1 MTDQAP
7 NLQQQNLQAAT
18 ENAQNFYGQSI
29 GSLKSQVQNY
39 RSQLEQF
46 SQQLPEDSQAQVQ
59 EMIDSYIEL
68 ESSMDQAAQDAGVQ
82 DQAEEAAQQTQQQIE
97 QTAQGAAQQAQDT
110 AGQAAQ
116 QGQQAAGQAAQ
127 QAGGGQQQGGQEPNA
142 TQAAQQ
148 KAQEL
153 GVDISQVQGSGA
165 GGRVTVR
172 DVQQAANQ

>member
-1 MTDQAP
+1 MTDQGP
-7 NLQQQNLQAAT
+7 NLQQQLQQQAT
-18 ENAQNFYGQSI
+18 QNAQNFYGQSI

-59 EMIDSYIEL
+59 EMIDSYSEIEG
-68 ESSMDQAAQDAGVQ
+68 SMDRAAQDTGVE
-82 DQAEEAAQQTQQQIE
+82 DAMSQAVEKTQQQM
-97 QTAQGAAQQAQDT
+97 QQVAQGAAQQAQDT

-127 QAGGGQQQGGQEPNA
+127 QTTGGGGQQQPDA
-142 TQAAQQ
+142 THAAQQ

-153 GVDISQVQGSGA
+153 GVDLSQVQGSGA
-165 GGRVTVR
+165 GGRVIIR
-172 DVQQAANQ
+172 DVIGATNQ

>member
-39 RSQLEQF
+39 REQLEQF

-82 DQAEEAAQQTQQQIE
+82 DQTESAAHQTQHQI
-97 QTAQGAAQQAQDT
+97 
-110 AGQAAQ
+110 
-116 QGQQAAGQAAQ
+116 QQAAGGAAHQTPDAAEQAA
-127 QAGGGQQQGGQEPNA
+127 
-142 TQAAQQ
+142 AQ
-148 KAQEL
+148 
-153 GVDISQVQGSGA
+153 S
-165 GGRVTVR
+165 
-172 DVQQAANQ
+172 

>member
-39 RSQLEQF
+39 REQLEQF
-46 SQQLPEDSQAQVQ
+46 SQQLPEDSQAQIQ

-82 DQAEEAAQQTQQQIE
+82 DQMESDAQQTQQQI
-97 QTAQGAAQQAQDT
+97 QQAAGGAAQQAQEVAGQATDQAQQV
-110 AGQAAQ
+110 AGQAAE
-116 QGQQAAGQAAQ
+116 
-127 QAGGGQQQGGQEPNA
+127 QAGGGQQQQPNA

-148 KAQEL
+148 KAQQM
-153 GVDISQVQGSGA
+153 GVDLSQVQGSGA
-165 GGRVTVR
+165 DGRITVR
-172 DVQQAANQ
+172 DVQSAANQQ